1 MVGGIIFLF
10 EKKRVEMVERQ
21 EVQVLVSKEKLV
33 RGDLEIKKV
42 GMLKGEQALTKVT
55 RGEQSK
61 DMRRLRLDQEQEREV
76 RKMLR
81 SKSLPHV
88 DLKRF
93 KLLKQASNSSQMSQV
108 DCHSN
113 I

>member
-1 MVGGIIFLF
+1 MVGGIIFFF

-21 EVQVLVSKEKLV
+21 EAQVLVGKEKLV

-42 GMLKGEQALTKVT
+42 VKGEQGLTKVT

-61 DMRRLRLDQEQEREV
+61 DMRRLRLDQQQESEV

-108 DCHSN
+108 DWQAN

>member
-1 MVGGIIFLF
+1 MGGVIFLF

-21 EVQVLVSKEKLV
+21 EAQVLVGKEKLV

-42 GMLKGEQALTKVT
+42 GMLKGEQGLTKVT
-55 RGEQSK
+55 LRGDQSK

-108 DCHSN
+108 D
-113 I
+113 

>member
-1 MVGGIIFLF
+1 
-10 EKKRVEMVERQ
+10 MVERQ

-81 SKSLPHV
+81 SKSLPQV

-108 DCHSN
+108 DWQAN

>member
-1 MVGGIIFLF
+1 MVVF

-33 RGDLEIKKV
+33 RGDMEIKKV
-42 GMLKGEQALTKVT
+42 GMLKGEQGLTKVT

-61 DMRRLRLDQEQEREV
+61 DMRRLRLDEEQEREV

-81 SKSLPHV
+81 SKSLPQV

-108 DCHSN
+108 DWQAK

>member
-1 MVGGIIFLF
+1 
-10 EKKRVEMVERQ
+10 MVERQ
-21 EVQVLVSKEKLV
+21 EVQVLVGKEKLV

-42 GMLKGEQALTKVT
+42 GMLKGEQGLTKVT
-55 RGEQSK
+55 LRGEQSK
-61 DMRRLRLDQEQEREV
+61 DMRRLRLDQQQEREV

-108 DCHSN
+108 DWHSN